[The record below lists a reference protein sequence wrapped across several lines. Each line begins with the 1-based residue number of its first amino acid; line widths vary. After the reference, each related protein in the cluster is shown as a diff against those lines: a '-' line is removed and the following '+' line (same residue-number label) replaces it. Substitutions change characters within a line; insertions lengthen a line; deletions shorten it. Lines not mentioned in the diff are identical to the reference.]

1 MYHQV
6 CLARKDA
13 GEKDQRVELDAFT
26 RPAIGEIEAKGIV
39 AVGNTT

>member
-26 RPAIGEIEAKGIV
+26 RPAIGEIEAKEV
-39 AVGNTT
+39 S